1 MTVVTVKKLIEEL
14 KKYDG
19 DLRVLLCHNGHYDI
33 EGQEEVIGSCIQ
45 EAWNDEDEIIEE
57 IVSLYDY

>member
-1 MTVVTVKKLIEEL
+1 MTVKKLIEEL

-19 DLRVLLCHNGHYDI
+19 DLRVFICHNGHYDI
-33 EGQEEVIGSCIQ
+33 EEQEEVIGSCIQ
-45 EAWNDEDEIIEE
+45 EAWNNEDEIIEN